1 MKPEER
7 AREWA
12 LNIFHSQEAADRF
25 VRRPSR
31 RLGGKAPIEIA
42 RTHQG
47 ANWVIEQLT
56 DAAYGSPILPSK
68 PNGKAPRPPCAV
80 TRSDSREL

>member
-1 MKPEER
+1 MKPQDR

-12 LNIFHSQEAADRF
+12 LKIFHSQEAADRF
-25 VRRPSR
+25 MRRPSR
-31 RLGGKAPIEIA
+31 LLGGKAPIEIA

-56 DAAYGSPILPSK
+56 DAAYGCPILPSK
-68 PNGKAPRPPCAV
+68 PKGKAPRPPGAV
-80 TRSDSREL
+80 TRLDSLEL

>member
-1 MKPEER
+1 MTPEAR

-12 LNIFHSQEAADRF
+12 LEIFHSQEAADRF
-25 VRRPSR
+25 MRRPSR

-42 RTHQG
+42 RTHRG

-68 PNGKAPRPPCAV
+68 VNGKAPRPPGAV
-80 TRSDSREL
+80 TRSDSLEL